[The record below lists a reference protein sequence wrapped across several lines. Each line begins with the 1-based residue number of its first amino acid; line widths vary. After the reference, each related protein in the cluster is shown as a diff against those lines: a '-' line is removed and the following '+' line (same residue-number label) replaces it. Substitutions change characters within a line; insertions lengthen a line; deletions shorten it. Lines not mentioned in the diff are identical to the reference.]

1 MLDLPLSV
9 TSTSTTTPRILE
21 SRCRQMQS
29 RVEAVQTFSL
39 ISFKTQIQIDILQVK
54 QVE

>member
-1 MLDLPLSV
+1 MLDLLLSV

-21 SRCRQMQS
+21 SRCRQTQS
-29 RVEAVQTFSL
+29 QVEAAQTSSL
-39 ISFKTQIQIDILQVK
+39 ISFKTQIQIDIQRVK